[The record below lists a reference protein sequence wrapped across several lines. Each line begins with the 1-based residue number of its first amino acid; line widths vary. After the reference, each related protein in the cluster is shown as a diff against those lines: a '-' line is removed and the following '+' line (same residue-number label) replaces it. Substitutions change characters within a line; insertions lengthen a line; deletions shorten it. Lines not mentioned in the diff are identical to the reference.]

1 MVAEGKRVCET
12 CGTRLL
18 ASIPFCPVCA
28 LRTGLGCTEDDLTF
42 GESAADAPNRFEHY
56 EIVIGEDQEP
66 VELGRGAMGVTYKA
80 NDTNLHCPVAL
91 KVINS
96 RYLDDESVR
105 QRFLTEARA
114 AAGLRHANVASVFH
128 LGTVEGDYFYA
139 MEFVEGESLDH
150 VLRSRGPLEVG
161 LALEIVNQ
169 VASALSAG
177 YRKGLVHRDIKP
189 ANLMVVFEEPGE
201 VTVKVIDYGLVRTAQ
216 GAGIGKPVAPPRSG
230 DGTCRA
236 VACEGGTC
244 RAVACE
250 GGPETERFIGTPQFA
265 SPEQCAGKD
274 ADIRSDLY
282 SLGVTLWVML
292 TGRVPFEGRFSEVI
306 QKHQVEPPP
315 FEQLEHVPAPVVSLL
330 RFLLEKDPRER
341 PQTPLELRALVREVQ
356 KALAT
361 DSKAERGV
369 GETAGRRWGD
379 AANERN
385 GESGESPYR
394 GLQVFD
400 VENEGIFFGRTK
412 ERDEILGTLQA
423 RSNEENRPFVLIFG
437 ASGCGKSSLLRAGV
451 MPWLCRPGVIDGVDL
466 WRSLLFRPSD
476 YPGDL
481 LEGLAQALLRPG
493 ALPEIDLD
501 TLRLVALLQENPEG
515 LGLLVKEAL
524 SHAARDERCRRNLR
538 QPPVTRL
545 AIGLDQLEEIFTL
558 SERFSPDCRVSFF
571 KAIQAL
577 VETGSGWVVA
587 TLRSDFFSRCEE
599 IDELVELKQG
609 NGQYHLRAP
618 KAAQLSQM
626 IRYPA
631 EATGVVFEEHPEK
644 GRLGERIRDD
654 ALKEPGGLPLLEY
667 ALDELFR
674 IGSADGVLSHA
685 DYEELGGV
693 EGALR
698 KRAEDA
704 FGRLEPSERSALGP
718 VLHQIARLA
727 SGDDE
732 TLTRRVASYEI
743 ATEQPG
749 AKGLV
754 DAFISARLLIADRDG
769 AGNRTLAVAHE
780 ALFRVWPEISRW
792 ERENRDFLRVRA
804 RLGEAMARWIECNR
818 QSDYLLA
825 PGLPLAE
832 AEDLIKSHE
841 ASLDPEE
848 KSYILASREMVARSV
863 RRRRLITAGVIAV
876 LAVVAAAAMW
886 EWQAAVQSENRAVS
900 ARGSA
905 EGILNYLL
913 NQLTNKLRPIGHL
926 DIIEDVQKQVETY
939 YKNLGFSQE
948 DPTAANNWTT
958 LLKAEGD
965 RLVAQGDL
973 NGAKAKYQ
981 QSLEIG
987 EKLVKE
993 SPTNKT
999 WQRNLAFSYNSL
1011 GTVLSDQG
1019 DLTGAKAQYQAAFEI
1034 AQKLLNLDP
1043 GNTRL
1048 QLDVAISHNWL
1059 GNVFQAQG
1067 DLIGAKAHYQS
1078 WLDIGLKLTK
1088 QDPSDSVYQR
1098 FVEVAYTHLADV
1110 LKREGD
1116 LNNAT
1121 TRLRDALEIAQKL
1134 AERDPGNSFWQEDL
1148 QYCYQSLGDVLKAQG
1163 DLNAA
1168 RAEYQTGLE
1177 VMQRLAKQD
1186 TGNGGWQYE
1195 LADYYLI
1202 VGDLLILQ
1210 QDLPGAKAQYRSAL
1224 ELLHKLTKQDP
1235 TNRSWQQ
1242 DLSAGYLKMGEVL
1255 KTEGDLTG
1263 AKTQYLSALEVSGK
1277 LAKQDPGNSDGQLG
1291 LADCYK
1297 GLGILLKKQGD
1308 PDGARQNLRASRDIL
1323 TNLIR
1328 LHGENPT
1335 WKTDLDLVKK
1345 ELGE

>member
-1 MVAEGKRVCET
+1 MIADGKRLCET

-18 ASIPFCPVCA
+18 ASILICPVCA
-28 LRTGLGCTEDDLTF
+28 LRTGLDSTEDDLTF
-42 GESAADAPNRFEHY
+42 AEFAVGAQNRFEHY

-80 NDTNLHCPVAL
+80 TDTNLHCPVAL

-150 VLRSRGPLEVG
+150 VLRSRGPLEMG

-189 ANLMVVFEEPGE
+189 ANLMIVFEEPGE

-216 GAGIGKPVAPPRSG
+216 GAGSPPPQATARQ
-230 DGTCRA
+230 
-236 VACEGGTC
+236 GGT
-244 RAVACE
+244 
-250 GGPETERFIGTPQFA
+250 PEAERFIGTPQFA

-292 TGRVPFEGRFSEVI
+292 SGKLPFEGRFSELI
-306 QKHQVEPPP
+306 EKHQVEPPP
-315 FEQLEHVPAPVVSLL
+315 FEQLEQVPALVVSLL
-330 RFLLEKDPRER
+330 QFLLEKDPRKR
-341 PQTPLELRALVREVQ
+341 PQTPLELRARVREVQ
-356 KALAT
+356 KALV
-361 DSKAERGV
+361 S
-369 GETAGRRWGD
+369 GRHPWS
-379 AANERN
+379 AASLARPIRSQPW
-385 GESGESPYR
+385 SGESPYR

-400 VENEGIFFGRTK
+400 VENEAIFFGRTK

-423 RSNEENRPFVLIFG
+423 RSIEENRPFALIFG

-451 MPWLCRPGVIDGVDL
+451 MPWLCRSGVIDGVDL

-481 LEGLAQALLRPG
+481 LEGLADALLSPG
-493 ALPEIDLD
+493 ALPEIGADGTDSGKLA
-501 TLRLVALLQENPEG
+501 ALLQKNPED
-515 LGLLVKEAL
+515 LGLFVKEAL
-524 SHAARDERCRRNLR
+524 SRAAGDEKRRLDLLQ
-538 QPPVTRL
+538 QPVARL

-558 SERFSPDCRVSFF
+558 SERFSPDSRVSFF
-571 KAIQAL
+571 KAIRAL
-577 VETGSGWVVA
+577 VDSGYGWVVA

-599 IDELVELKQG
+599 INELVELKQG
-609 NGQYHLRAP
+609 NGQYHLLAP

-631 EATGVVFEEHPEK
+631 EAAGVVFEEHPEK
-644 GRLGERIRDD
+644 GPLGERIRDD

-704 FGRLEPSERSALGP
+704 FGRLEPSERSELGP

-732 TLTRRVASYEI
+732 TLTRRVASYET
-743 ATEQPG
+743 ATVQPG

-792 ERENRDFLRVRA
+792 EKENRDFLRIRA
-804 RLGEAMARWIECNR
+804 RLGEAMARWVECNR

-825 PGLPLAE
+825 PGLPLVE
-832 AEDLIKSHE
+832 AEDLLKNY
-841 ASLDPEE
+841 ATSLEQDE
-848 KSYILASREMVARSV
+848 KSYILTSQAAVARAV
-863 RRRRLITAGVIAV
+863 GRRRLIVAGVIAV
-876 LAVVAAAAMW
+876 LAAVAGAAIW
-886 EWQAAVQSENRAVS
+886 EWRAAVQSESRAVS
-900 ARGSA
+900 ARSSA

-913 NQLTNKLRPIGHL
+913 NQLNDKLKPIGHL

-948 DPTAANNWTT
+948 DPNALNNWAT
-958 LLKAEGD
+958 LLRAEGD
-965 RLVAQGDL
+965 RLQAQGDL
-973 NGAKAKYQ
+973 NGAKSKFQ
-981 QSLEIG
+981 QSVEVA
-987 EKLVKE
+987 EKVVKQA
-993 SPTNKT
+993 PADTT
-999 WQRNLAFSYNSL
+999 WQRNLSVIYGRL
-1011 GTVLSDQG
+1011 GLVEFLQG
-1019 DLTGAKAQYQAAFEI
+1019 DLTGAKGQSQPALQI
-1034 AQKLLNLDP
+1034 ALKLATLDP
-1043 GNTRL
+1043 SNSLWQHDLIVSYNRL
-1048 QLDVAISHNWL
+1048 GTVLL
-1059 GNVFQAQG
+1059 AQG
-1067 DLIGAKAHYQS
+1067 DLSGANGQFQRSLEIA
-1078 WLDIGLKLTK
+1078 LKVAN
-1088 QDPSDSVYQR
+1088 QDPSNSLWQRDLGLVYGK
-1098 FVEVAYTHLADV
+1098 L
-1110 LKREGD
+1110 GD
-1116 LNNAT
+1116 L
-1121 TRLRDALEIAQKL
+1121 
-1134 AERDPGNSFWQEDL
+1134 
-1148 QYCYQSLGDVLKAQG
+1148 LKAQG
-1163 DLNAA
+1163 DLNGAKTQFQRGLQITQELA
-1168 RAEYQTGLE
+1168 KQNPRNSDTQRDLTFPYNRLGTVFEALGDLNAGMANYQGALE
-1177 VMQRLAKQD
+1177 VTQKLVKQDPDNSEWQADLSVSYGSVGEVLRQEGDLPGAKGQYLNALEIVERLAKQD
-1186 TGNGGWQYE
+1186 PSNGYLQQYLLQIDE
-1195 LADYYLI
+1195 KLGDISKAQ
-1202 VGDLLILQ
+1202 GDLDTARTEYQ
-1210 QDLPGAKAQYRSAL
+1210 TAL
-1224 ELLHKLTKQDP
+1224 EVAQKLTKKEPGSSDAQFFLA
-1235 TNRSWQQ
+1235 NSYK
-1242 DLSAGYLKMGEVL
+1242 DLGSLFKQR
-1255 KTEGDLTG
+1255 GD
-1263 AKTQYLSALEVSGK
+1263 
-1277 LAKQDPGNSDGQLG
+1277 
-1291 LADCYK
+1291 
-1297 GLGILLKKQGD
+1297 I
-1308 PDGARQNLRASRDIL
+1308 DGARQNLQASRDIL
-1323 TNLIR
+1323 TSLIR

-1335 WKTDLDLVKK
+1335 WKADLDQVNK